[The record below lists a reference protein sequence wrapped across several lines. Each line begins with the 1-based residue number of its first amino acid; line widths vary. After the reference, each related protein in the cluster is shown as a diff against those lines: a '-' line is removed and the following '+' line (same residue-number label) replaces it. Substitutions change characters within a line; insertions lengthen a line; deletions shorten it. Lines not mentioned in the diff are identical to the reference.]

1 MTLHHSESHIEAT
14 FYEAVAPNLHYAC
27 QLIEQVDQVINDRI
41 TFRADF
47 VLHNPTLPK
56 DIIFEC
62 DGIEHHRGWEHEH
75 YDMLRDAVL
84 LLNGN
89 CSHVI
94 RFTGKGIKHYMELLM
109 CRVNKVLNKQGIAFL
124 NHNYNLREDLDLAPY
139 LTIRDR
145 AWLMD
150 SGIMR
155 EAKWVI
161 EESDCP
167 FYQAHEVFLKVIE
180 QNL

>member
-1 MTLHHSESHIEAT
+1 MTLHHSDSHIEVK
-14 FYEAVAPNLHYAC
+14 FYEGVRPHLHYSC
-27 QLIEQVDQVINDRI
+27 QLLEQIDQGINERI

-47 VLHNPTLPK
+47 VLHNPTLK
-56 DIIFEC
+56 QDIIFEC

-75 YDMLRDAVL
+75 YDKLRDAVL

-94 RFTGKGIKHYMELLM
+94 RITGKAI
-109 CRVNKVLNKQGIAFL
+109 NSFL
-124 NHNYNLREDLDLAPY
+124 EVSIDYINRKLREQNIPF
-139 LTIRDR
+139 LTWDTITELPDIGENVIIRDR
-145 AWLMD
+145 KWLTEC
-150 SGIMR
+150 GILR

-161 EESDCP
+161 EESQCP
-167 FYQAHEVFLKVIE
+167 FYEAHQVFLQVIE